1 MLDKKN
7 LRIVFFGTPDFAST
21 SLKLI
26 HENGYQIVA
35 VVTAP
40 DKPMGRGYQ
49 MNMSSVKKTALELE
63 IPILQPKNLKAPEFL
78 DELQAFHAD
87 LQIVIAFRMLPE
99 LVWDMPKMGTFN
111 LHGSYLPNYRGA
123 APINRAIMNGETETG
138 VSTFFLVHEIDTGQ
152 IVLQKKIEILP
163 EDNAGTLH
171 DKLMHEGA
179 ELVLESLALI
189 CSENYTLKPQVT
201 GEFKHAPKL
210 FTEDCKIDWNK
221 NAIEIHNQIRGLSP
235 YPVAFTEFQGKKLKV
250 YASLV
255 SEEYSTEIGKIEVLD
270 KSSIYAHCKDKKLQ
284 LTDVQIEGKK
294 RMPVKDFINGLKLN
308 P

>member
-1 MLDKKN
+1 MLEKKN
-7 LRIVFFGTPDFAST
+7 LRIIFFGTPDFAST
-21 SLKLI
+21 SLKQI

-40 DKPMGRGYQ
+40 DKPMGRGLQ
-49 MNMSSVKKTALELE
+49 MNISSVKKTANELD

-78 DELQAFHAD
+78 NELRSFKAD

-99 LVWDMPKMGTFN
+99 LVWGMPKMGTFN
-111 LHGSYLPNYRGA
+111 LHASYLPNYRGA

-138 VSTFFLVHEIDTGQ
+138 VSTFFLVHEIDQGQ
-152 IVLQKKIEILP
+152 ILLQRKIAILP

-179 ELVLESLALI
+179 RLVLESLELI
-189 CSENYTLKPQVT
+189 CTENYELKPQET

-221 NAIEIHNQIRGLSP
+221 TAVEIHNHIRGLSP

-250 YASLV
+250 YASSV
-255 SEEYSTEIGKIEVLD
+255 SEEDSTEIGKIEVAD
-270 KSSIYAHCKDKKLQ
+270 KSSLYGHCRDKKIQ

-294 RMPVKDFINGLKLN
+294 RMPVKDFINGLKIN